1 MPSPPRSSLRAKFS
15 PLRFSSWAEALL
27 PWLLP
32 SLLQPCL
39 RPHSVLPDIK
49 CFNSLSKKNSNIKQ
63 TRGKSGSLPILT
75 GLRAGTAPLS
85 TVEEV
90 GRADTDPLLLLLVVV
105 VVALPPPAVVDVT
118 VVVELFGF
126 VVLAALGRVNEGTLG
141 TVPVFEESVVGFT
154 VDLAAAV
161 GPVEAGVLLNEL
173 VVETEEAA
181 EPALEAEP
189 ESVEEA
195 GLVLVVVGAGFDAI
209 PDVDDA
215 GLDAGLV
222 DGVVFVLPSVVVV
235 VGLLGVVPAAGLAE
249 VFLITSVAEEEVTR
263 VLDPALLREDPVFAF
278 PDKTSV
284 F

>member
-1 MPSPPRSSLRAKFS
+1 M
-15 PLRFSSWAEALL
+15 
-27 PWLLP
+27 
-32 SLLQPCL
+32 
-39 RPHSVLPDIK
+39 
-49 CFNSLSKKNSNIKQ
+49 
-63 TRGKSGSLPILT
+63 
-75 GLRAGTAPLS
+75 
-85 TVEEV
+85 
-90 GRADTDPLLLLLVVV
+90 
-105 VVALPPPAVVDVT
+105 
-118 VVVELFGF
+118 VELLGF

-141 TVPVFEESVVGFT
+141 TVPVFEESVAGFT
-154 VDLAAAV
+154 ADLAAAV

-189 ESVEEA
+189 ESVDEA
-195 GLVLVVVGAGFDAI
+195 GLVLVVDGVGFDAI

-222 DGVVFVLPSVVVV
+222 DGVVFVLPSVDV

-263 VLDPALLREDPVFAF
+263 VLELALLPEDPVFAF

>member
-1 MPSPPRSSLRAKFS
+1 M
-15 PLRFSSWAEALL
+15 
-27 PWLLP
+27 
-32 SLLQPCL
+32 
-39 RPHSVLPDIK
+39 
-49 CFNSLSKKNSNIKQ
+49 
-63 TRGKSGSLPILT
+63 
-75 GLRAGTAPLS
+75 
-85 TVEEV
+85 
-90 GRADTDPLLLLLVVV
+90 
-105 VVALPPPAVVDVT
+105 
-118 VVVELFGF
+118 VELFGF

-141 TVPVFEESVVGFT
+141 TVPVFEESVAGFT
-154 VDLAAAV
+154 VDLTAAV

-215 GLDAGLV
+215 GLDADLV
-222 DGVVFVLPSVVVV
+222 DGVVFVLPSVDIV

-249 VFLITSVAEEEVTR
+249 VFWRTSVAEEEVTR
-263 VLDPALLREDPVFAF
+263 VLDPALLPEDPVFAF
-278 PDKTSV
+278 PDETSV